1 MSLNKNC
8 KLNIFKLIFF
18 FLTSKLRTFS
28 ALRFGNICNVG
39 AESQLNSKGRR
50 DYSGAK

>member
-18 FLTSKLRTFS
+18 FSHQNSGHSQHL
-28 ALRFGNICNVG
+28 FGNICNIG